1 MRTKAIHVIGLA
13 ILISAISAVPND
25 ADARRFGGAYARP
38 YGHARYVRHYPA
50 ARVAARNAY
59 WRNGRYGGAGRWVNG
74 VWVVGG
80 VAASVAVGTASNCAY
95 YWRNWRVT
103 GRPYWRE
110 RYNEMCG

>member
-1 MRTKAIHVIGLA
+1 MSVKAIQIIGLA

-25 ADARRFGGAYARP
+25 ADARRFGGVYARP
-38 YGHARYVRHYPA
+38 YVHRGYVRGYPA
-50 ARVAARNAY
+50 ARYAY
-59 WRNGRYGGAGRWVNG
+59 RRPGRWVNG
-74 VWVVGG
+74 VWVVNG

-95 YWRNWRVT
+95 YWRNWSVT

>member
-1 MRTKAIHVIGLA
+1 MRTKTIQMIGLA

-25 ADARRFGGAYARP
+25 ADARRFGGVHARP
-38 YGHARYVRHYPA
+38 YVHRGYVRAYPA
-50 ARVAARNAY
+50 ARYAY
-59 WRNGRYGGAGRWVNG
+59 RRGGRYWGPGRWVNG
-74 VWVVGG
+74 VWVVNG